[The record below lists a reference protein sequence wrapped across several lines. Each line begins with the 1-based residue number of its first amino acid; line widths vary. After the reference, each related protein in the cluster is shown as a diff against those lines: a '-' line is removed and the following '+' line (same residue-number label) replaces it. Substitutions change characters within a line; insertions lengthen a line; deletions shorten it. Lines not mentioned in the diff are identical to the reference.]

1 MLLLNSVG
9 SILSIVIMIFIGY
22 VLTAKGWFSDESSK
36 LLTKLVITI
45 ALPALMISTVL
56 GNLDR
61 SQLVSQGKDI
71 LIPAIS
77 MSICLIIAI
86 IFSKLIKTKPEDT
99 GLFIS
104 MFFNSN
110 TIFVG
115 LPVNL
120 ALFGEKSIP
129 YVLLYYIANTTFF
142 WTIGVYFISKNGKQK
157 TNNKIFSK
165 NTIKRIMS
173 PPLLGYI
180 VALVLVMLKVNL
192 PNFIMDTCKYMGDI
206 TTPLSMLFIGICI
219 FSVKFKDIKISKDM
233 FGIVAGRFII
243 SPLTVFVITLFIPI
257 PLLMKKVFIIQAAM
271 PVMTNTSI
279 IAKAYDGDTE
289 YAAVMTVVTTVL
301 SIIAI
306 PLYMLLLS
314 YLK

>member
-1 MLLLNSVG
+1 MLFLNSIG
-9 SILSIVIMIFIGY
+9 SILSIVIMISIGY
-22 VLTAKGWFSDESSK
+22 VLTSKGWFSDESSK
-36 LLTKLVITI
+36 LLTKLVISI
-45 ALPALMISTVL
+45 ALPALMISTIM
-56 GNLDR
+56 GNLNR
-61 SQLVSQGKDI
+61 SELVHIGKGI
-71 LIPAIS
+71 IIPVLS
-77 MSICLIIAI
+77 MTICLIIAI
-86 IFSKLIKTKPEDT
+86 FVTKIMNIKKEHT

-142 WTIGVYFISKNGKQK
+142 WTMGVYFISKNGKEK
-157 TNNKIFSK
+157 SNEKIFCK
-165 NTIKRIMS
+165 KTLRRIIS

-180 VALVLVMLKVNL
+180 VAITLVLLKVHL
-192 PNFIMDTCKYMGDI
+192 PNFIMGTCTYMGGI
-206 TTPLSMLFIGICI
+206 TTPLSMIFIGICI
-219 FSVKFKDIKISKDM
+219 YSVKLKNIKVSKDM
-233 FGIVAGRFII
+233 VGIIAGRFII
-243 SPLTVFVITLFIPI
+243 SPLTVFLITLFIPI
-257 PLLMKKVFIIQAAM
+257 PLLMKEVFIIQAAM

-279 IAKAYDGDTE
+279 IARDYNGDTE

-306 PLYMLLLS
+306 PFYMLLLS
-314 YLK
+314 YL

>member
-1 MLLLNSVG
+1 MLFLNSIG
-9 SILSIVIMIFIGY
+9 SILSIVIMVSIGY
-22 VLTAKGWFSDESSK
+22 VLTAKGWFSDESSR
-36 LLTKLVITI
+36 LLTKLVISI
-45 ALPALMISTVL
+45 ALPALMVSTIL
-56 GNLDR
+56 GNLNR
-61 SQLVSQGKDI
+61 NELVHIGKGIIIPI
-71 LIPAIS
+71 LS
-77 MSICLIIAI
+77 MTICLIIAI
-86 IFSKLIKTKPEDT
+86 FVTKIMNIRKEHT

-142 WTIGVYFISKNGKQK
+142 WTIGVYFISKDGKEK
-157 TNNKIFSK
+157 SNEKIFCRK
-165 NTIKRIMS
+165 TLRRIIS

-180 VALVLVMLKVNL
+180 VAITLVLLKVHL
-192 PNFIMDTCKYMGDI
+192 PNFIMETCTYMGGI
-206 TTPLSMLFIGICI
+206 TTPLSMIFIGICI
-219 FSVKFKDIKISKDM
+219 YSVKLKNIKISKDM
-233 FGIVAGRFII
+233 FGIIAGRFII
-243 SPLTVFVITLFIPI
+243 SPLTVFLITLFIPI
-257 PLLMKKVFIIQAAM
+257 PLLMKEVFIIQAAM

-279 IAKAYDGDTE
+279 IARDYNGDTE

-306 PLYMLLLS
+306 PFYMLLLS
-314 YLK
+314 YL

>member
-1 MLLLNSVG
+1 MLLLNSIG
-9 SILSIVIMIFIGY
+9 SILSIVIMISIGY
-22 VLTAKGWFSDESSK
+22 VLTARGWFSDESSK

-45 ALPALMISTVL
+45 ALPALMISTIL

-61 SQLVSQGKDI
+61 SELLSQGKGI
-71 LIPAIS
+71 LIPIIS
-77 MSICLIIAI
+77 MTICLIIGVI
-86 IFSKLIKTKPEDT
+86 VTKLIKTKEEDT

-142 WTIGVYFISKNGKQK
+142 WTIGVYFISKNGKK
-157 TNNKIFSK
+157 KSNNKIFSK
-165 NTIKRIMS
+165 NALKRIIS
-173 PPLLGYI
+173 PPLLAYI
-180 VALVLVMLKVNL
+180 VAIILVLLKVKL
-192 PNFIMDTCKYMGDI
+192 PNFIMDTCKYMGNI
-206 TTPLSMLFIGICI
+206 TTPLSMIFIGICI

-233 FGIVAGRFII
+233 LGIIAGRFII
-243 SPLTVFVITLFIPI
+243 SPLTIFILTLFIPI

-279 IAKAYDGDTE
+279 IAKAYNGDTE

-301 SIIAI
+301 CIIGI

-314 YLK
+314 YL

>member
-1 MLLLNSVG
+1 MLLLNSIG
-9 SILSIVIMIFIGY
+9 SILSIVIMIIIGY
-22 VLTAKGWFSDESSK
+22 ILTAKGWFSEESSK
-36 LLTKLVITI
+36 LLTRLVITI
-45 ALPALMISTVL
+45 ALPALMISTIL

-61 SQLVSQGKDI
+61 NELVHQGKGI
-71 LIPAIS
+71 LIPILS
-77 MSICLIIAI
+77 MTICLIIAI
-86 IFSKLIKTKPEDT
+86 IVTKLIKIKKEDA

-142 WTIGVYFISKNGKQK
+142 WTIGVYFISKNGNKK
-157 TNNKIFSK
+157 TNDKILSK
-165 NTIKRIMS
+165 STLKRIIS
-173 PPLLGYI
+173 PPLLGYM
-180 VALVLVMLKVNL
+180 VAIILVILNVHL
-192 PNFIMDTCKYMGDI
+192 PNFIMDTCKYMGGI

-219 FSVKFKDIKISKDM
+219 FSVKLKDIKISKDM

-257 PLLMKKVFIIQAAM
+257 PILMKKVFIIQAAM

-279 IAKAYDGDTE
+279 IAKAYDGDTK

-306 PLYMLLLS
+306 PFYMVLLS
-314 YLK
+314 YL